1 MFIHRMYKDTT
12 AGCHCGCLEI
22 TELEVLWALTYIMK
36 LQIYILQKRS
46 RRMHVKASKS
56 SVCNRSGIIA
66 QHGLSNAK
74 PSIVDL
80 ILRLPETN
88 F

>member
-1 MFIHRMYKDTT
+1 MFV
-12 AGCHCGCLEI
+12 CHCQRDSYLKEVGCVCVSLP
-22 TELEVLWALTYIMK
+22 
-36 LQIYILQKRS
+36 KRQL
-46 RRMHVKASKS
+46 SKRGR
-56 SVCNRSGIIA
+56 VCLCIVRIIA